1 MPERSD
7 EQLLTY
13 AELAERLGISP
24 DGARM
29 KAKRENWRHERN
41 DPSGPMR
48 VRVPAGALPEHVPE
62 RSPEKR
68 PNGTGVRADVGER
81 LDELAANV
89 AEIRANMAR
98 TAGVEAELRAELA
111 NARERAAV
119 AEARIEAEREAAE
132 DRVAARNAVIE
143 ELRAELERLRR
154 PFWQRWLGR

>member
-13 AELAERLGISP
+13 AELAERIGISP

-29 KAKRENWRHERN
+29 RAKRESWRQDRN

-48 VRVPAGALPEHVPE
+48 VRVPSAALPVHPPE
-62 RSPEKR
+62 RSTEKR
-68 PNGTGVRADVGER
+68 PNGAGVRVNIDER

-89 AEIRANMAR
+89 AEIRANIAR
-98 TAGVEAELRAELA
+98 TESIETELRTELA

-119 AEARIEAEREAAE
+119 AEVRIDAERESAE

-143 ELRAELERLRR
+143 ELRAELARLRL
-154 PFWQRWLGR
+154 PFWRRWIG